1 MANILIVDSY
11 LAVGLLYREVLH
23 ERGHRVF
30 LAMNG
35 KDALVLVLHED
46 IDIAVVDDKLSDFKA
61 EDLLDRLKHRQ
72 PDVQG
77 ILSVSSTFGPAPE
90 PGFWQ
95 AIFSKTHDF
104 RVLESVVE
112 NLCSDSSS
120 IVSPLLKQTEEQEIA
135 PRYT

>member
-11 LAVGLLYREVLH
+11 LSIGLLYREVLH

-30 LAMNG
+30 LAMSG
-35 KDALVLVLHED
+35 KDALVCVLHED
-46 IDIAVVDDKLSDFKA
+46 IDIAVVDDKLSDFGA
-61 EDLLDRLKHRQ
+61 EELLDRLKQHR
-72 PDVQG
+72 PGVRG
-77 ILSVSSTFGPAPE
+77 ILSLSSTFASVPE
-90 PGFWQ
+90 PGFWE
-95 AIFSKTHDF
+95 AMFSKTHDF

-120 IVSPLLKQTEEQEIA
+120 IASPLLKKTEEQKIV